1 MTSSEG
7 VVRVGLVGVN
17 TSHADAFARLL
28 DGKSAQA
35 IAGARLVAIW
45 GEQRDRRDQLAA
57 EYSVEAV
64 VDDPAEMAEEID
76 LALVIDDRGKAAT
89 PGASHRELATVFLE
103 AGVPTFVDKPF
114 TQRFDDAVHLL
125 DLARR
130 RGVPLTSSSSLRYA
144 PELAELLRELEPHG
158 GVTSMIGVGP
168 NDWYYY
174 GVHVAEAVV
183 TVMGPGAGWVQR
195 FAWPD
200 RDVAVVGYPDGRSAV
215 MEVLRDS
222 RPGFLFVAHA
232 PGGWAQR
239 QILDYGSAY
248 AQQLRTA
255 VDMARTR
262 RPPVPDA
269 ESLEVL
275 AILHAGIVSAE
286 RGARVE
292 LSEFLSGLPVE
303 SVTGS

>member
-1 MTSSEG
+1 MTSTEG

-28 DGKSAQA
+28 QGDSGEAVD
-35 IAGARLVAIW
+35 GARLVAIW
-45 GEQRDRRDQLAA
+45 GEQRDRRDQLTA
-57 EYSVEAV
+57 EYGIESV
-64 VDDPAEMAEEID
+64 VDDPAEMVGEID
-76 LALVIDDRGKAAT
+76 LALVIDDRGKAST
-89 PGASHRELATVFLE
+89 PGASHRELATIFLE

-125 DLARR
+125 ELARR

-144 PELAELLRELEPHG
+144 PELGELTWELDAHG
-158 GVTSMIGVGP
+158 GLTSMIGVGP

-183 TVMGPGAGWVQR
+183 TLMGPGAAWAQR
-195 FAWPD
+195 FEWPG
-200 RDVAVVGYPDGRSAV
+200 RDVAVIGYPDGRSAI

-222 RPGFLFVAHA
+222 RPGFLFIGH
-232 PGGWAQR
+232 GLEGWAQR
-239 QILDYGSAY
+239 QILEYGSAY

-262 RPPVPDA
+262 RPPVPDS
-269 ESLEVL
+269 ETLEVL

-292 LSEFLSGLPVE
+292 LSEFLSGHPAG
-303 SVTGS
+303 SITGA

>member
-1 MTSSEG
+1 MTSTEG
-7 VVRVGLVGVN
+7 GVRVGLVGVN
-17 TSHADAFARLL
+17 TSHADAFSRLL
-28 DGKSAQA
+28 QGDSAEA
-35 IAGARLVAIW
+35 IDGARLVAIW

-57 EYSVEAV
+57 EHRIESV
-64 VDDPAEMAEEID
+64 VDDPADMVSRID

-89 PGASHRELATVFLE
+89 PGASHRELATIFLE
-103 AGVPTFVDKPF
+103 GGIPTFVDKPL
-114 TQRFDDAVHLL
+114 TQHFSDAVHLL

-144 PELAELLRELEPHG
+144 PELRELTRELEPHG
-158 GVTSMIGVGP
+158 GLTSMIGVGP

-174 GVHVAEAVV
+174 GIHVAEAVV
-183 TVMGPGAGWVQR
+183 TAMGPGAGWLQR
-195 FAWPD
+195 FAWPG

-222 RPGFLFVAHA
+222 RPGFLFIGHA
-232 PGGWAQR
+232 RDGWAQR

-262 RPPVPDA
+262 RPPLPDA
-269 ESLEVL
+269 ETLEVL
-275 AILHAGIVSAE
+275 AILHAGIASAE

-292 LSEFLSGLPVE
+292 LSEFLSGHPAG
-303 SVTGS
+303 STTGA